1 MKFNKQI
8 DKLLKKYPLNE
19 DFGNLFGTLGN
30 FVKKHAK
37 EIAAPMTDPFKG
49 LIRKTDLSQGDG
61 ILEEVREALIKTPE
75 VFNKQLYFLNKG
87 NPAYYDKSKKA
98 LPVSYKQLDGLEEL
112 TIDTDKP
119 KLHFNNKPVVDEK
132 GNPVFEKK
140 DVKPIIKEII
150 KYIDLNSYNLVDRNK
165 SLLLQ
170 KIQEVFQKRKEKKK
184 EYGEEQD
191 PLKSDM
197 SPERVYKRFLYLTKN
212 EIFVTKPKGDEEKIK
227 WLYILAKPNDK
238 FDYAG
243 ALPQAD
249 KQEQEE
255 KTQAKQNQQKP
266 QQQNKP
272 KTGAQPKPAAP
283 TAPAGKPQPTAAP
296 AVKPA
301 LPATKPNTALPAPRT
316 NPALPNPRTR

>member
-19 DFGNLFGTLGN
+19 DFGNLFGTLSN
-30 FVKKHAK
+30 FVKKHAA

-49 LIRKTDLSQGDG
+49 LVRKTDLSQGDG
-61 ILEEVREALIKTPE
+61 VLEEVRKSLIKTPE
-75 VFNKQLYFLNKG
+75 VFNKQIYFLNKG
-87 NPAYYDKSKKA
+87 KPAYYDKSKKE
-98 LPVSYKQLDGLEEL
+98 LPVSYKQLTGQEQLKVF
-112 TIDTDKP
+112 TDKE
-119 KLHFNNKPVVDEK
+119 KLDFYNKPVIDK
-132 GNPVFEKK
+132 AGNAVFEEK
-140 DVKPIIKEII
+140 DVKPKINEII
-150 KYIDLNSYNLVDRNK
+150 KYVDLNSYNLVDKNK

-170 KIQEVFQKRKEKKK
+170 KIQEIFQKRKEKKK
-184 EYGEEQD
+184 EYGEEKD

-197 SPERVYKRFLYLTKN
+197 TPERVYKRFLYLTKN
-212 EIFVTKPKGDEEKIK
+212 EIFVTKPKGDDEKIE

-243 ALPQAD
+243 TLPQAD

-255 KTQAKQNQQKP
+255 NKQSQQAQQKP

-272 KTGAQPKPAAP
+272 KTGGQPKPA
-283 TAPAGKPQPTAAP
+283 TSTTPAAKPQPTAAP
-296 AVKPA
+296 AAKSA
-301 LPATKPNTALPAPRT
+301 LPAAKPNTALPAPRT